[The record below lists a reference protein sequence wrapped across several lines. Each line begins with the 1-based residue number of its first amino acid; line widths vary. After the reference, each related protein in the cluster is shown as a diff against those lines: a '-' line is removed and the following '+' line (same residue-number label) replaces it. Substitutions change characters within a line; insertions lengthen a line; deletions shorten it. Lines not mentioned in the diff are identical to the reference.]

1 MDEQTA
7 LRGTGAIGL
16 PKMDLQTLESCDDS
30 ALFHALRRILS
41 DTKPAVTV
49 SGFNAAVGSAMRDKA
64 EPANEP
70 S

>member
-7 LRGTGAIGL
+7 LHGKGSIGL
-16 PKMDLQTLESCDDS
+16 PKMDFQTLESCEDS

-49 SGFNAAVGSAMRDKA
+49 SGFNACVGSAVHGEA
-64 EPANEP
+64 EPTNDL

>member
-7 LRGTGAIGL
+7 LHGTGSIGL
-16 PKMDLQTLESCDDS
+16 PKMDLKTLESCDES

-49 SGFNAAVGSAMRDKA
+49 SGFQAFVGSAVRSKA
-64 EPANEP
+64 EPTNDL